1 MKVWVIGHPEAV
13 QGFSLV
19 GVDGIVAT
27 TVESMN
33 QALDA
38 ALANSEIGII
48 LVTDDSAELVRDRID
63 QLKRRVETPIIL
75 EIPDPNG
82 MNAER
87 MTLTEVADQAIGI
100 RR

>member
-1 MKVWVIGHPEAV
+1 MKVWVIGHPEAI

-19 GVDGIVAT
+19 GVHGIIAET
-27 TVESMN
+27 MQSMN
-33 QALDA
+33 LALDA
-38 ALANSEIGII
+38 ALADKDAGIV

-63 QLKRRVETPIIL
+63 QLKQRAETPIFL

-82 MNAER
+82 MNPER
-87 MTLTEVADQAIGI
+87 MTLTEVANQAIGI